1 MYQLQ
6 SMFASVPYTMEMDNE
21 RNVHNALLMLMML
34 LGIDV
39 QTEYRTSNGRIDL
52 FVKTEKFYYVM
63 ELKFNK

>member
-52 FVKTEKFYYVM
+52 LSRRRSSIT
-63 ELKFNK
+63 LWS